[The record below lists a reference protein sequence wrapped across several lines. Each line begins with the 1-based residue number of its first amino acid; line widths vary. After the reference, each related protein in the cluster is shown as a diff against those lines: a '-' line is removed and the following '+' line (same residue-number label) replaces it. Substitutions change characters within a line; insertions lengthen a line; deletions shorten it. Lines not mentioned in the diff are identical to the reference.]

1 MAGGE
6 RGENRG
12 DRNDQSRKLLTW
24 ALIAVAAMA
33 ALTFVVAVAAVLLLW
48 PDNESPVRP
57 AESHDS
63 QLTPL
68 GIESVTIAAQTPS
81 EPPTPFPTPP
91 PQPTVPP
98 LDWIQPTA
106 DALAIAAAL
115 DSPLVDQTAGNAVQ
129 RVLDPLTIL
138 RPRARSEVITYTVKP
153 GDNLRTISDKFG
165 LGQDT
170 IIWSNDRFYVNAMR
184 VGMELTILPVN
195 GVYHRV
201 EQGETIADL
210 ATMYDVD
217 PYAIIDSEYNPLFGT
232 IPETVLPEG
241 LYVVVPGG
249 TGSTEPIFWDPGIV
263 MASEEFTTDGSNPVG
278 TGVSTGSVAAFA
290 VGDPGSCGE
299 QTVSGGSP
307 PVGAPVWRDYT
318 ITQDYS
324 WSHGGIDLAVP
335 EGTRVYAAGSGTVIF
350 KGWSTWGYGYTVV
363 IAHGSTLSIYG
374 HLNGAFVGCGQVVS
388 AGQNIAVT
396 GTSGR
401 SSGPHLHFEIRGSGG
416 TPVNP
421 WEYQSF

>member
-1 MAGGE
+1 MAGSE
-6 RGENRG
+6 RG
-12 DRNDQSRKLLTW
+12 NDPSQKLLKW
-24 ALIAVAAMA
+24 VLVAVAAMA
-33 ALTFVVAVAAVLLLW
+33 TLTFVIAVAAVILLW
-48 PDNESPVRP
+48 PEDEEPVRP
-57 AESHDS
+57 GDTTVNDPGSDARATS
-63 QLTPL
+63 L
-68 GIESVTIAAQTPS
+68 GIESTESPPQFPTAL
-81 EPPTPFPTPP
+81 PTPVPASTI
-91 PQPTVPP
+91 PP

-106 DALAIAAAL
+106 DTMAIAAAL
-115 DSPLVDQTAGNAVQ
+115 ESPLVDITAENTIQ
-129 RVLDPLTIL
+129 RGLEPLTIL
-138 RPRARSEVITYTVKP
+138 PSRARSEVITYAVQP
-153 GDNLRTISDKFG
+153 GDTLRTISEKFG

-184 VGMELTILPVN
+184 VGMELNILPVN

-201 EQGETIADL
+201 GQGETIAEL
-210 ATMYDVD
+210 AAMYDVD

-232 IPETVLPEG
+232 VPDTTLPEG
-241 LYVVVPGG
+241 LYVIVPGG

-263 MASEEFTTDGSNPVG
+263 MSSEGFTTDGSNPIGAGVK
-278 TGVSTGSVAAFA
+278 TGGVASFA

-299 QTVSGGSP
+299 QIVSGGSL
-307 PVGAPVWRDYT
+307 PVGAPIWRNYT

-324 WSHGGIDLAVP
+324 WNHGGIDLAVP
-335 EGTRVYAAGSGTVIF
+335 EGTPVYAAGSGTVIF

-374 HLNGAFVGCGQVVS
+374 HLNGAFVGCGQIVS

-396 GTSGR
+396 GSSGR

-416 TPVNP
+416 SPVSP